1 MIGAQRIKSSLP
13 ALVGRGMLY
22 VAIIGGA
29 ISFALPFLWM
39 VRTAV
44 MPPYQVNRFPPEW
57 IPEEIHWE
65 NWLRPFELLDMGTYL
80 KNTVILTFLRVVG
93 VLSNLPIA
101 YAFARL
107 RFRGR
112 RLLFMIVLSTMML
125 PWHVTLIPTYVL
137 FAKLGWIDT
146 YKPLSVPGFLGD
158 AFNIFLLRQFF
169 MTIPRELD
177 DAAKID
183 GCGIFGIFWQIVLPL
198 STPALGI
205 MMVMAFTNAWNDFF
219 GPLLYLWD
227 TDRFPISVGVWVF
240 KQMLRTEMGPM
251 MAGTII
257 ALIPVLV
264 VFFVAQKY
272 FVQGIVITGVKG

>member
-1 MIGAQRIKSSLP
+1 
-13 ALVGRGMLY
+13 
-22 VAIIGGA
+22 
-29 ISFALPFLWM
+29 
-39 VRTAV
+39 
-44 MPPYQVNRFPPEW
+44 
-57 IPEEIHWE
+57 
-65 NWLRPFELLDMGTYL
+65 
-80 KNTVILTFLRVVG
+80 
-93 VLSNLPIA
+93 
-101 YAFARL
+101 
-107 RFRGR
+107 
-112 RLLFMIVLSTMML
+112 MIVLSTMML

-137 FAKLGWIDT
+137 FSKLGWIDT

-227 TDRFPISVGVWVF
+227 TDRFPISVGLWVF